1 MPKPRLNDEVREVGE
16 QGILLLEAR
25 KAKVGGPGMVPVP
38 LEHSKTPKSWS
49 FSTKIALIMVVI

>member
-25 KAKVGGPGMVPVP
+25 KAKVGEGWY
-38 LEHSKTPKSWS
+38 H
-49 FSTKIALIMVVI
+49 